1 MPSWCIKNPIREL
14 KQIQMT
20 HITFFCCEQMLATS
34 MTLPIE
40 MLRAAQ
46 NVAKVH
52 ARSTKPLE
60 IVHAGLT
67 RDKVKTSAGFSLS
80 PDHSIAQIKQTD
92 ILFLPALW
100 RNAKPNLRKNPQL
113 LSWIRQLHAQGTIIC
128 SVGIGVSF
136 LAETGLL
143 DHKSATTHW
152 YYFDRF
158 EKDYPNIQLKKQH
171 FIVQIDRLYTVAS
184 VNALADLTVFLIE
197 QTYNKDVAM
206 HVEKHFSHEIRK
218 SYNSTSFVNEHSQ
231 HPDEDIIQVQIWLQ
245 DNYCKDITIKVLAEK
260 FELSVR
266 SLNRRFKEATGIT
279 PLTYLQQ
286 LRINEAKDLLKNS
299 NLSTQE
305 VANQVGYLDSSHFN
319 RLFKRV
325 LTVGPKKYRDM
336 VRAKLFNPQ

>member
-1 MPSWCIKNPIREL
+1 
-14 KQIQMT
+14 MT

-52 ARSTKPLE
+52 SRSTNPLK
-60 IVHAGLT
+60 IVNAGLT
-67 RDKVKTSAGFSLS
+67 HDKVQTSAGFKLS
-80 PDHSIAQIKQTD
+80 PDHSIDEVKQTD

-100 RNAKPNLRKNPQL
+100 RNPKPNLRKNPQL
-113 LSWIRQLHAQGTIIC
+113 ISWIKQLHSQGTIIC

-158 EKDYPNIQLKKQH
+158 QKDYPTIQLKKQH
-171 FIVQIDRLYTVAS
+171 FIVQIDNLYTVAS

-197 QTYNKDVAM
+197 QNYNKTVAM

-218 SYNSTSFVNEHSQ
+218 SYNSTSFVNERSQ
-231 HPDEDIIQVQIWLQ
+231 HPDEDIVQIQAWLQ
-245 DNYCKDITIKVLAEK
+245 ENYYKDITIKVLAEQ

-279 PLTYLQQ
+279 PLSYLQK

-305 VANQVGYLDSSHFN
+305 VANQVGYIDVSHFN
-319 RLFKRV
+319 RLFKRL